1 MGYNVAQMQNIMWI
15 DAVILLP
22 LVALG
27 IKNYV
32 KKNFACLYL
41 MTLVYLII
49 CGWCLQA
56 SSKAQA
62 IKVVC
67 I

>member
-32 KKNFACLYL
+32 KKKKFGLFVLSLAAAVAINF
-41 MTLVYLII
+41 
-49 CGWCLQA
+49 
-56 SSKAQA
+56 
-62 IKVVC
+62 
-67 I
+67 